1 MTLTSSRGGVGQ
13 ANFRLPRPL
22 FPALSLLGWLT
33 FWEISLLALEV
44 GGCHLVE
51 DDGAGGLKRLLS
63 SLCVVA
69 VSVGVRGHL
78 LEPY

>member
-1 MTLTSSRGGVGQ
+1 MEGWDKLTSVSPGH
-13 ANFRLPRPL
+13 FFL
-22 FPALSLLGWLT
+22 LSPLLGWLT